1 MEEYKVGEVF
11 QFGKKKLKC
20 VEGCSCR
27 DCAMNPLDVEG
38 CEFISRYVGACA
50 IRDRSD
56 KTGVIFI
63 EVEEKNN
70 G

>member
-20 VEGCSCR
+20 VEGMCDKCVFLGKRCSVVSKYTGEC
-27 DCAMNPLDVEG
+27 MGDVRTDG
-38 CEFISRYVGACA
+38 CSVC
-50 IRDRSD
+50 
-56 KTGVIFI
+56 FI
-63 EVEEKNN
+63 EVEEEDN